1 MNKFIKSQLYTKH
14 YVYISYKQL
23 LYWYVQ
29 FEETTTISVKI
40 R

>member
-23 LYWYVQ
+23 LYVQ

-40 R
+40 K